1 MTDLELAKR
10 NLAGHTICLC
20 KDGKLLTSDK
30 RGISP
35 MMDFIEEGRDVAGY
49 SVADKIV
56 GKAAAFLFVLAR
68 VREVYA
74 EVLSAEGKRVLDE
87 NGIPCSFSALT
98 DKIINRK
105 GDGMCP
111 METLVQE
118 ENEPKRES
126 WTKTAFRVRSLL

>member
-35 MMDFIEEGRDVAGY
+35 MMDFIEEGRDVTGY

-56 GKAAAFLFVLAR
+56 GKAAAFSFRPCGSHGGLRGGRIFRRKKGFGRTRYSLFVFRHDGKHRQSKRGRNVPDGNSRAR
-68 VREVYA
+68 
-74 EVLSAEGKRVLDE
+74 GK
-87 NGIPCSFSALT
+87 
-98 DKIINRK
+98 
-105 GDGMCP
+105 
-111 METLVQE
+111 
-118 ENEPKRES
+118 
-126 WTKTAFRVRSLL
+126 

>member
-35 MMDFIEEGRDVAGY
+35 MMDFIEEDRDFEGY

-56 GKAAAFLFVLAR
+56 GKAAAFLFVLAG
-68 VREVYA
+68 VTEVYA
-74 EVLSAEGKRVLDE
+74 EVVSSEGKRVLDE
-87 NGIPCSFSALT
+87 HGIPCSFSVMT
-98 DKIINRK
+98 ENIVNRK
-105 GDGMCP
+105 GDGICP
-111 METLVQE
+111 MESAVNE
-118 ENEPKRES
+118 ENDPK
-126 WTKTAFRVRSLL
+126 KAYALLKAKLSEKN

>member
-68 VREVYA
+68 IREVYA

-118 ENEPKRES
+118 ENEPKR
-126 WTKTAFRVRSLL
+126 AYALLKKKLSENS

>member
-20 KDGKLLTSDK
+20 KDGNLLTSDK

-35 MMDFIEEGRDVAGY
+35 MMDFIEEDRDVAGY

-56 GKAAAFLFVLAR
+56 GKAAAFLFVLAGIT
-68 VREVYA
+68 EVYA
-74 EVLSAEGKRVLDE
+74 EVVSSEGKRVLDE
-87 NGIPCSFSALT
+87 HGIPCSFSVMT
-98 DKIINRK
+98 ENIVNRK

-111 METLVQE
+111 MESAVKE
-118 ENEPKRES
+118 ENDPKKAYALSKAKLSE
-126 WTKTAFRVRSLL
+126 KN

>member
-111 METLVQE
+111 METLVQK
-118 ENEPKRES
+118 ENDPER
-126 WTKTAFRVRSLL
+126 AYALLKKKLSENS

>member
-111 METLVQE
+111 METLVQKE
-118 ENEPKRES
+118 TDPERAYALLKKKLSENS
-126 WTKTAFRVRSLL
+126 

>member
-20 KDGKLLTSDK
+20 KDGRLLTSDK

-35 MMDFIEEGRDVAGY
+35 MMDFIEEDCDVAGY

-74 EVLSAEGKRVLDE
+74 RFCL
-87 NGIPCSFSALT
+87 P
-98 DKIINRK
+98 
-105 GDGMCP
+105 
-111 METLVQE
+111 
-118 ENEPKRES
+118 RERGA
-126 WTKTAFRVRSLL
+126 WTKTVFRVRSLL

>member
-20 KDGKLLTSDK
+20 KDGKLLTSNK

-35 MMDFIEEGRDVAGY
+35 MMDFIEEGRDVTGY

-56 GKAAAFLFVLAR
+56 GKAAAFLFVLAG
-68 VREVYA
+68 VTGVYA
-74 EVLSAEGKRVLDE
+74 EVVSSEEKRVLDE
-87 NGIPCSFSALT
+87 HGIPCSFSVMT
-98 DKIINRK
+98 ENIVNRK

-118 ENEPKRES
+118 ENEPKR
-126 WTKTAFRVRSLL
+126 AYMLLKKKLSENS

>member
-35 MMDFIEEGRDVAGY
+35 MMDFIEEGRDVTGY

-56 GKAAAFLFVLAR
+56 GKAAAFLFVLAG
-68 VREVYA
+68 VTEVYA
-74 EVLSAEGKRVLDE
+74 EVVSSEGKRVLDE
-87 NGIPCSFSALT
+87 HGIP
-98 DKIINRK
+98 
-105 GDGMCP
+105 
-111 METLVQE
+111 
-118 ENEPKRES
+118 
-126 WTKTAFRVRSLL
+126 VRFPS

>member
-35 MMDFIEEGRDVAGY
+35 MMDFIEEGRDVTGY

-56 GKAAAFLFVLAR
+56 GKAAAFLFVLPKEKGFWTNTVFLFVFRHDGKHRQSKRGRNVPDGNSRAR
-68 VREVYA
+68 
-74 EVLSAEGKRVLDE
+74 GK
-87 NGIPCSFSALT
+87 
-98 DKIINRK
+98 
-105 GDGMCP
+105 
-111 METLVQE
+111 
-118 ENEPKRES
+118 
-126 WTKTAFRVRSLL
+126 